1 MRLPRLEHMAVP
13 CAGASGLQTRRAH
26 RLKVALLKSWRAG
39 WTRRPRRVLTRTGKR
54 RGRRFYFVPL
64 SFSTE
69 LLKVY
74 VPSLAM
80 LLWSA
85 TVAFAQS
92 QPEVRRARP
101 IDEPAVQRAVP
112 AQDSIERTLR
122 SLDQES
128 SQRPASD
135 TERSD
140 QRQLD
145 YANALFTRKLYDL
158 AAPEYQKYLD
168 DYPGS
173 PGRANAYFSLGECNR
188 NLNHPSSARTNF
200 QKVLNDYG
208 DSEFAGPAAY
218 ALAEMAFTD
227 KDYATA
233 LPLFHRAAAK
243 SKEPTVALS
252 GRYFEARCLE
262 ATGRKDEAA
271 DIYVQVADAG
281 NANPYREDARVTAAS
296 IFAGKGRKID
306 ALKQYEALANESQK
320 PALKAESAVRGGML
334 ALELVQADK
343 GKIDKAMADRAAA
356 LLQKGR
362 SLPEAGKLRAIAQVG
377 LRKLQYQTGQYAQL
391 LADYKKELEKLP
403 DAAQA
408 EVLLLAANSE
418 RQLGRPKEAEALYR
432 QIIAKYPDREEAKD
446 AAYQRL
452 INVYNSDPTALSAA
466 VDEFLAT
473 NPTNERADEAKLLKA
488 EAFYKQQNYTEA
500 AAIYGEL
507 RASELSPRLRAE
519 AAYKLGLCHIQTK
532 NTPGVIEAF
541 TYYVQTFPDA
551 PQMPA
556 ALAQRALA
564 YQQSQNYGAALTD
577 LNIILA
583 KYPKVREREATLQL
597 KALILG
603 QQENAK
609 GMVETFRQL
618 LKEFPKSSVAA
629 QAQYYIGKTAFE
641 AKDYRTALAA
651 LNTARQL
658 NKDQYYN
665 LASLRIILCQFYLK
679 DRPALTKEVN
689 DFMTDSPNSNVPP
702 EVLEWLGIEYYNEK
716 NFQAAEKY
724 LSTLRKIDNPGSVK
738 PDYLFYLGDAAT
750 KLKNAPEAEEA
761 FAKYLLTAKDPAGKA
776 KVLLALGAVKISAHK
791 PDEAQKIAEQI
802 MALQP
807 EGRVNAE
814 ARLLA
819 GEVQLERGNFDDAGK
834 AFKGVALLYD
844 DPAITPRALDKAALS
859 YRQAGK
865 TEEADRLAHELR
877 ERYPN
882 YAGG

>member
-1 MRLPRLEHMAVP
+1 MKIGRSGRD
-13 CAGASGLQTRRAH
+13 GAL
-26 RLKVALLKSWRAG
+26 
-39 WTRRPRRVLTRTGKR
+39 RRPDAAARPP
-54 RGRRFYFVPL
+54 Y
-64 SFSTE
+64 
-69 LLKVY
+69 LLG
-74 VPSLAM
+74 LAI
-80 LLWSA
+80 LLWTAS
-85 TVAFAQS
+85 VAFPQS
-92 QPEVRRARP
+92 EPDVRRARP
-101 IDEPAVQRAVP
+101 VDEPPAPRALP
-112 AQDSIERTLR
+112 ADGSIDKVLR
-122 SLDQES
+122 SLKDEPS
-128 SQRPASD
+128 EAPARETEHSD
-135 TERSD
+135 E
-140 QRQLD
+140 RQLD

-158 AAPEYQKYLD
+158 AAPEYEKYLD
-168 DYPGS
+168 NYPGR
-173 PGRANAYFSLGECNR
+173 PGRANAYFSLGECYR
-188 NLNHPSSARTNF
+188 NLNRASSARTDL

-218 ALAEMAFTD
+218 ALAEMAFAD

-243 SKEPTVALS
+243 SKEPAVSLS
-252 GRYFEARCLE
+252 ARYFEARCLE
-262 ATGRKDEAA
+262 ATGHKNEAA
-271 DIYVQVADAG
+271 DIYVEVADAG
-281 NANPYREDARVTAAS
+281 NQNPYREDARVTAAS

-334 ALELVQADK
+334 ALELVQSDK
-343 GKIDKAMADRAAA
+343 GKIDKAMTNRAAA
-356 LLQKGR
+356 LLQKG
-362 SLPEAGKLRAIAQVG
+362 STLPEAGKFRAIAQVG

-418 RQLGRPKEAEALYR
+418 RQLGNSKEADALYR
-432 QIIAKYPDREEAKD
+432 RIIANYPDQEEAKD

-452 INVYNSDPTALSAA
+452 INVYNSDPSALAAA

-473 NPTNERADEAKLLKA
+473 NPTNERADQAKLLKA
-488 EAFYKQQNYTEA
+488 EALYKQQNYTEA
-500 AAIYGEL
+500 ASIYGEL
-507 RASELSPRLRAE
+507 RASQLSTTLRAE
-519 AAYKLGLCHIQTK
+519 AAYKLGLCHVQTK
-532 NTPGVIEAF
+532 NIPGVIEAF
-541 TYYVQTFPDA
+541 TYYVQTFPDGLQA
-551 PQMPA
+551 PA

-564 YQQSQNYGAALTD
+564 YEQSQNYDAALTD
-577 LNIILA
+577 LNIVLA
-583 KYPKVREREATLQL
+583 KYPKAQQREASLQL

-603 QQENAK
+603 QQENTK

-618 LKEFPKSSVAA
+618 LKEFPKSAVAA
-629 QAQYYIGKTAFE
+629 QAQYYIGKAAFE
-641 AKDYRTALAA
+641 AKDYKKALTA

-658 NKDQYYN
+658 NREQYYN

-689 DFMTDSPNSNVPP
+689 DFMANTPNTNVPP

-724 LSTLRKIDNPGSVK
+724 LGALRKIDNPGSVK
-738 PDYLFYLGDAAT
+738 PDYLFYLGDAAM
-750 KLKNAPEAEEA
+750 KLKNLPEADEA
-761 FAKYLLTAKDPAGKA
+761 FAKYLQTATDPAGKA

-802 MALQP
+802 MSLQP

-844 DPAITPRALDKAALS
+844 DPAITPRALDKAALA
-859 YRQAGK
+859 YRHAGK
-865 TEEADRLAHELR
+865 AEEADRLSRELH

>member
-1 MRLPRLEHMAVP
+1 MKIRRSPT
-13 CAGASGLQTRRAH
+13 GLI
-26 RLKVALLKSWRAG
+26 G
-39 WTRRPRRVLTRTGKR
+39 
-54 RGRRFYFVPL
+54 
-64 SFSTE
+64 
-69 LLKVY
+69 
-74 VPSLAM
+74 LAM
-80 LLWSA
+80 LLCA
-85 TVAFAQS
+85 TGVAPAQW

-101 IDEPAVQRAVP
+101 ADEPAVQRAVP
-112 AQDSIERTLR
+112 AEDSIERTLR
-122 SLDQES
+122 SLEQES
-128 SQRPASD
+128 SQRPPSD

-168 DYPGS
+168 DYPGR
-173 PGRANAYFSLGECNR
+173 PGRANAYFSLGECHR
-188 NLNHPSSARTNF
+188 NLNHSSSALTNF

-252 GRYFEARCLE
+252 ARYFEARCLE

-281 NANPYREDARVTAAS
+281 NPNPYREDARVTAAS
-296 IFAGKGRKID
+296 IFASKGRKID

-320 PALKAESAVRGGML
+320 PTLKAESAVRGGMI

-343 GKIDKAMADRAAA
+343 SKIDKAMADRAAA

-362 SLPEAGKLRAIAQVG
+362 SLPEAGKFRAIAQVG

-418 RQLGRPKEAEALYR
+418 RQLGHPKEAETLYR
-432 QIIAKYPDREEAKD
+432 QIIANFPDREEAKD

-532 NTPGVIEAF
+532 NAPGVIEAF

-564 YQQSQNYGAALTD
+564 YEQTQNYSAALTD

-583 KYPKVREREATLQL
+583 KYPKAREREASLQL

-603 QQENAK
+603 QQENTK

-641 AKDYRTALAA
+641 ANDYKTALSA

-658 NKDQYYN
+658 NKEQYYN

-689 DFMTDSPNSNVPP
+689 DFMANSPNTNVPP
-702 EVLEWLGIEYYNEK
+702 DVLEWLGIEYYNEK

-724 LSTLRKIDNPGSVK
+724 LSALRKIDNPGNVK
-738 PDYLFYLGDAAT
+738 PDFLFYLGDAAT
-750 KLKNAPEAEEA
+750 KLKNFPEAEEA
-761 FAKYLLTAKDPAGKA
+761 FGRYLQTAKDPAGRA

-802 MALQP
+802 MTLQP

-844 DPAITPRALDKAALS
+844 DPAITPRALDKAALA
-859 YRQAGK
+859 YRQAGN
-865 TEEADRLAHELR
+865 TQEADRLSRELR

-882 YAGG
+882 YADG

>member
-1 MRLPRLEHMAVP
+1 MKIRRSP
-13 CAGASGLQTRRAH
+13 AG
-26 RLKVALLKSWRAG
+26 LLG
-39 WTRRPRRVLTRTGKR
+39 
-54 RGRRFYFVPL
+54 
-64 SFSTE
+64 
-69 LLKVY
+69 
-74 VPSLAM
+74 LAM

-85 TVAFAQS
+85 SVASAQD
-92 QPEVRRARP
+92 VRRARP
-101 IDEPAVQRAVP
+101 VDEPPAPRAAP
-112 AQDSIERTLR
+112 AQESADKTLR
-122 SLDQES
+122 SLVQEFS
-128 SQRPASD
+128 ETPASE

-158 AAPEYQKYLD
+158 AVPEYQKYLD
-168 DYPGS
+168 DYLGR
-173 PGRANAYFSLGECNR
+173 PGRANAYFSLGECYR
-188 NLNHPSSARTNF
+188 NLNRVSSARTNL

-218 ALAEMAFTD
+218 ALAEIAFAE

-233 LPLFHRAAAK
+233 LPLFHRSAAK
-243 SKEPTVALS
+243 SKEPAVALS
-252 GRYFEARCLE
+252 ARYIEARCLE
-262 ATGRKDEAA
+262 ATGRKEEAA
-271 DIYVQVADAG
+271 TIYAQVADTG
-281 NANPYREDARVTAAS
+281 NPNPYREDARLTAAS
-296 IFAGKGRKID
+296 IFAARGRKID
-306 ALKQYEALANESQK
+306 ALKQYEALANESQR
-320 PALKAESAVRGGML
+320 PALRAESAVRGGMI

-343 GKIDKAMADRAAA
+343 GKIDKAMADTAAA

-362 SLPEAGKLRAIAQVG
+362 TLPEAGKFRAIAQVG

-391 LADYKKELEKLP
+391 LADYKKDLEKLP
-403 DAAQA
+403 EAAQA

-418 RQLGRPKEAEALYR
+418 RQLGHSKDAEALYR

-446 AAYQRL
+446 AAYERL
-452 INVYNSDPTALSAA
+452 INVYNSDPSALSAA

-473 NPTNERADEAKLLKA
+473 NPTNERADQAKLLKA
-488 EAFYKQQNYTEA
+488 EALYKQQNYNDA
-500 AAIYGEL
+500 ASIYGEL
-507 RASELSPRLRAE
+507 RGSQLSTKLRDE
-519 AAYKLGLCHIQTK
+519 AAYKLGLCHFQMK
-532 NTPGVIEAF
+532 NVPGVIEAF
-541 TYYVQTFPDA
+541 TYYVQTFPDS
-551 PQMPA
+551 PEVPA
-556 ALAQRALA
+556 ALSQRAVA
-564 YQQSQNYGAALTD
+564 YEQSKNYTAALTD
-577 LNIILA
+577 LSIILA
-583 KYPKVREREATLQL
+583 KYPKAHEREATLQL

-603 QQENAK
+603 QQENTK

-629 QAQYYIGKTAFE
+629 QAQYYIGKAAFE
-641 AKDYRTALAA
+641 AKDYKTALTA

-658 NKDQYYN
+658 NKEQYYN

-679 DRPALTKEVN
+679 DQAALTKEVN
-689 DFMTDSPNSNVPP
+689 DFMASSPSANVPP
-702 EVLEWLGIEYYNEK
+702 EVLEWLGIQYYNEK

-724 LSTLRKIDNPGSVK
+724 LSALRKIDNPGNVK
-738 PDYLFYLGDAAT
+738 PDFLFYLGDAAT
-750 KLKNAPEAEEA
+750 KLKNLSEAEDA
-761 FAKYLLTAKDPAGKA
+761 FGKYLQTVKDPAGKA

-791 PDEAQKIAEQI
+791 PDDAQKIAEEI
-802 MALQP
+802 MTLQP

-844 DPAITPRALDKAALS
+844 DPAITPRALDKAALA

-865 TEEADRLAHELR
+865 SEEADRLSRELH